1 MFSALLALLLVSSLE
16 VHASTA
22 ATAAAPLI
30 GVLTV
35 PTFKQ
40 CPQEPAA
47 TGADL
52 GSLAEDYDCY
62 VPLSYVK
69 MVEAA
74 GAQAALLPCRV
85 NDRFRALL
93 ASVNGFL
100 ISGMYSDYQCRN
112 APRTEPS
119 TLTPYGEAGRAVIEH
134 VLARSDVPLFAECKG
149 FNMLVFVVSGA
160 GRWTDILRDDID
172 STNQAAP
179 IVFNRGK
186 DFSKESTAVYQAAAD
201 LNAAALL
208 TEGKHLMNR
217 HPYGILP
224 DNYTR
229 IGGRLA
235 EIFGEYVAT
244 TFDKQG
250 VEYVSVVESKDGNVL
265 GAATHPE
272 KVLFQF
278 TPGLETP
285 HDADSVKLNYLWGRW
300 LVDKARRNS
309 RSFDQDPSLKASSLT
324 YNQTT
329 HRTCDATRL
338 VGGNFMQF
346 IFTEKKRGGG
356 SSGNGS
362 SSTGSSPSPPG
373 RGSVTLEGMKAGVV
387 VGIAVGSVVV
397 VALSGGMILW
407 WRRGRRIA
415 AGERGGRGD
424 VYHLEI

>member
-1 MFSALLALLLVSSLE
+1 MFRALLAVLLVASVE
-16 VHASTA
+16 VHATA
-22 ATAAAPLI
+22 PVI

-35 PTFKQ
+35 PTFQQ
-40 CPQEPAA
+40 CPQEPAD
-47 TGADL
+47 TGAEHL
-52 GSLAEDYDCY
+52 GTLALDYDCY

-69 MVEAA
+69 MVQAA
-74 GAQAALLPCRV
+74 GAQVVLLPCRV

-112 APRTEPS
+112 SPRTEPS

-149 FNMLVFVVSGA
+149 FNMLMFVVSGA

-201 LNAAALL
+201 LNAARLL

-250 VEYVSVVESKDGNVL
+250 VEYVSVVESKDGNVV

-285 HDADSVKLNYLWGRW
+285 HDVDSVKLNYLWGRW
-300 LVDKARRNS
+300 LVEKARRNS

-346 IFTEKKRGGG
+346 IFTEKKKGGG
-356 SSGNGS
+356 SSGGGS

-415 AGERGGRGD
+415 ARERGGRGD